1 MSRILFLVPRMNIGG
16 AETYVYTVAKELHRR
31 GEHEVFVASAGGA
44 LSDELEKMGIKTFF
58 IPVRFSRRFCKN
70 IAIFMLRKI
79 IKKYNIDVVHANSGD
94 AGCIVAELKKSID
107 IPVVYTAHGIFG
119 NIEREYVIDTVDR
132 IICVSNFVKQR
143 AIKQNFS
150 ENKLL
155 TRYCGV
161 DVERFKPDMSKRIE
175 LRRMYGIEE
184 STLVLATVS
193 RIKDLEHKGHG
204 ALLEMFEKYASD
216 KDWKLIV
223 VGKGSG
229 LIQFK
234 YRIKKAG
241 LDNKIICL
249 GHRTDVENI
258 LNMADI
264 YVSPTRFETFGLAIA
279 EGMAMEKPGVAYEI
293 GGTSEVINDGVSG
306 FLVEFKNVQ
315 NLYEKINC
323 LDTNRKLLEDMS
335 RQARIWV
342 EENFTIK
349 QMVDGLEEIYSD
361 VLAK

>member
-1 MSRILFLVPRMNIGG
+1 MKDKYLILRYFAMKFYYQQIKQGNNVEFVTISDYLSATMKKINAMEDSQIDDMREDFIRTYDRAKSVFGTMAFKLDEKLPINMILF
-16 AETYVYTVAKELHRR
+16 
-31 GEHEVFVASAGGA
+31 
-44 LSDELEKMGIKTFF
+44 
-58 IPVRFSRRFCKN
+58 
-70 IAIFMLRKI
+70 
-79 IKKYNIDVVHANSGD
+79 DVTLI
-94 AGCIVAELKKSID
+94 IVAELKKSID

-175 LRRMYGIEE
+175 LRRRDGIEE

-234 YRIKKAG
+234 Y
-241 LDNKIICL
+241 KISAIC
-249 GHRTDVENI
+249 
-258 LNMADI
+258 
-264 YVSPTRFETFGLAIA
+264 Y
-279 EGMAMEKPGVAYEI
+279 Y
-293 GGTSEVINDGVSG
+293 
-306 FLVEFKNVQ
+306 
-315 NLYEKINC
+315 
-323 LDTNRKLLEDMS
+323 
-335 RQARIWV
+335 
-342 EENFTIK
+342 
-349 QMVDGLEEIYSD
+349 
-361 VLAK
+361 